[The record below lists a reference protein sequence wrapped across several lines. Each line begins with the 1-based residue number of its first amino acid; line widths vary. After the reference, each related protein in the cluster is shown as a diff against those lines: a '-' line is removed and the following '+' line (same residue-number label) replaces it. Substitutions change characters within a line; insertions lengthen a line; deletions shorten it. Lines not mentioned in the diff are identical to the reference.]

1 MKIHKHQKTTLGN
14 NIYSCR
20 MRQYLNEQFPE
31 TKEIDNTELEQI
43 ILDLTERAAAYNLIL
58 ETHVAPFIVAAW
70 IMGLNFDQNF
80 IAAKEILENLDGD
93 SDEKAQRLWQFLEDT
108 IGILEDD
115 DSTIEK
121 SFFDRFFE

>member
-31 TKEIDNTELEQI
+31 TKEIDDKELEQI
-43 ILDLTERAAAYNLIL
+43 ILDLTERAAAYHLIL

-70 IMGLNFDQNF
+70 IMGRNFDQNF
-80 IAAKEILENLDGD
+80 IATKEILE
-93 SDEKAQRLWQFLEDT
+93 
-108 IGILEDD
+108 
-115 DSTIEK
+115 STVGWTYLFGNQGCFSLFAYNTVK
-121 SFFDRFFE
+121 CSPLSV